1 MNNSVT
7 IIGAGLAGSEAA
19 LTLADNGFKVKL
31 YEMKPTERSPAH
43 GLDSFCELVC
53 NNSFCGINQKTPL
66 NLLFE
71 ELIHLGSSLVPIIK
85 SSLVNDTKSL
95 AVDKRAF
102 SLAVTEKI
110 MTNTN
115 INVVTESIKYIPENR
130 PLIVA
135 TGALT
140 SAPLL
145 NELSKIFDGLIS
157 IQDSSCIVVDLGTI
171 DTTQMEKISDDL
183 FEIHLSKNEYDQLE
197 ENLANA
203 VVLNQSVADTDLDFQ
218 QCKPV
223 ETLATIEKGLLRKT
237 RLQTSN
243 DIYAIISLRKDDRL
257 NNSAVISGFTTRMTN
272 KAQDNIVHS
281 IKGLEKAKIVR
292 YGRMHIN
299 SFIDSPRFIS
309 GNYEVVSYP
318 DIYIL
323 GQLSGLDGYLAAV
336 SSAVVACS
344 SIIRKAQG
352 LSFIPFPQDTVIG
365 GLAKYVS
372 TKSKDRFFPMMA
384 SFSLFSEYF
393 NSDGEAF
400 DYSKKIFEDW
410 RITL

>member
-31 YEMKPTERSPAH
+31 YEMKPTERSPAY

-53 NNSFCGINQKTPL
+53 NNTFCSINRKTPQ

-71 ELIHLGSSLVPIIK
+71 ELIHVGNSLIPIIK
-85 SSLVNDTKSL
+85 SSLVNDTKSF

-115 INVVTESIKYIPENR
+115 INVVSESIKYIPEDR

-135 TGALT
+135 TDALT
-140 SAPLL
+140 TAPLF

-157 IQDSSCIVVDLGTI
+157 IQDSSCIVVDLSTVDI
-171 DTTQMEKISDDL
+171 AQMEKISDDL
-183 FEIHLSKNEYDQLE
+183 FEIHLSKSEYDQLE
-197 ENLANA
+197 ENLANSE
-203 VVLNQSVADTDLDFQ
+203 VLNRSVADSGLDFQ
-218 QCKPV
+218 QCIPV
-223 ETLATIEKGLLRKT
+223 EMLATIKKGLIRET

-243 DIYAIISLRKDDRL
+243 DTYAIISLRKDDRL

-272 KAQDNIVHS
+272 KAQDKIVHS
-281 IKGLEKAKIVR
+281 IKGLEKTKIVR

-309 GNYEVVSYP
+309 NNYEVDTNP
-318 DIYIL
+318 NIYII
-323 GQLSGLDGYLAAV
+323 GQLSGVDGYLAAI
-336 SSAVVACS
+336 SSAVVACN
-344 SIIRKAQG
+344 SILRKTQG
-352 LSFIPFPQDTVIG
+352 QSFIPFPQDTIIG
-365 GLAKYVS
+365 GLAKYIS
-372 TKSKDRFFPMMA
+372 TKSKDRFFPMTA
-384 SFSLFSEYF
+384 SFSLFSKNF
-393 NSDGEAF
+393 NSDDEAF
-400 DYSKKIFEDW
+400 DYSTKIFKNWIRDF
-410 RITL
+410 